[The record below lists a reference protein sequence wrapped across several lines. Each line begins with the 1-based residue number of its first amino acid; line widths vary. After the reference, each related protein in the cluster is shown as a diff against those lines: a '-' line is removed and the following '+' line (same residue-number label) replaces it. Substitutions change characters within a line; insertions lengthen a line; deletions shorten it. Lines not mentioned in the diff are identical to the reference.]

1 MHHLDGYF
9 KSVRDTEIY
18 YQAWLPEKDVQ
29 AAILIVHGLGEHSGR
44 YDNVVNHFVPLGYA
58 IYGFDLIGH
67 GKSEGVREYI
77 ERFEDYTEILNEYIG
92 MVKSWQEEKQLF
104 LLGHSIG
111 GTIVIYYLLDH
122 PQDFPGVVISAP
134 TILIPKGT
142 TQMTIATAKV
152 LSKITP
158 KLGMMQLDPSGV
170 SSDPKVVSDYVND
183 PLVYHG
189 KTPVRFMAETLRAI
203 LRINDEIENLTQ
215 PLMVLS
221 GSEDVLADPN
231 GSRLLF
237 EKVSSTE
244 KKLKVYKGFHHEVLN
259 EPEQAS
265 VLADMEVWLKA
276 RLS

>member
-67 GKSEGVREYI
+67 GKSEGEREYI